1 MRILLVRH
9 AKSEHPAGVAD
20 HDRPLSVR
28 GATDAVA
35 VGRHLE
41 RLGLAPSRILSSTA
55 VRAAETARLI
65 AEQVTPAPSV
75 EHVAGLYGAGV
86 SDVLALAGSTGQDV
100 MIVGHQPTLSMT
112 VEALCGAAV
121 AMVTT
126 AVACIE
132 TTTARHG
139 AGVLQWLLTPR
150 LVHRDG
156 P

>member
-20 HDRPLSVR
+20 HDRPLTVR
-28 GATDAVA
+28 GAADAVA

-41 RLGLAPSRILSSTA
+41 RLRLAPARILSSTA

-65 AEQVTPAPSV
+65 AEQLTSAPPV
-75 EHVAGLYGAGV
+75 EQFAGLYGAGV
-86 SDVLALAGSTGQDV
+86 SDLLTMAGSAGEDV

-112 VEALCGAAV
+112 LEALCGASV
-121 AMVTT
+121 AMVTA
-126 AVACIE
+126 AVACVE
-132 TTTARHG
+132 AAAARRG

-150 LVHRDG
+150 LVPRDEA
-156 P
+156 